1 MCLSRNFRRIFS
13 LSHLSTP
20 APHLPPWP
28 LSYLHL
34 HHLYQS
40 QPTLTFAT
48 SVPMLARITVAGQGR
63 GMQEYIVY
71 KRVSTKE
78 QGRSGLGLDAQ
89 ERDIA
94 LFLERF
100 SAEPYR
106 VLASFTDVLSGLD
119 GDRRELKAALD
130 LCRKT
135 GATLL
140 VSKLDRLSRKVSTIA
155 TLMEDK
161 RITFRVAQMPYADN
175 FQLHIY
181 AALAEQERL
190 FISARTKAALAE
202 AKGRGVQLGGLRDTT
217 MRRNAALKANATARA
232 DKVAGIVLPLRD
244 AGKPLREIADYL
256 NRAGV
261 QTARGGRWQASQ
273 VKRVLDRLSTA

>member
-1 MCLSRNFRRIFS
+1 
-13 LSHLSTP
+13 
-20 APHLPPWP
+20 
-28 LSYLHL
+28 
-34 HHLYQS
+34 
-40 QPTLTFAT
+40 
-48 SVPMLARITVAGQGR
+48 
-63 GMQEYIVY
+63 MQEYIVY

>member
-1 MCLSRNFRRIFS
+1 
-13 LSHLSTP
+13 
-20 APHLPPWP
+20 
-28 LSYLHL
+28 
-34 HHLYQS
+34 
-40 QPTLTFAT
+40 
-48 SVPMLARITVAGQGR
+48 
-63 GMQEYIVY
+63 MQEYIIY

-94 LFLERF
+94 LFLEGF
-100 SAEPYR
+100 NAEPYR
-106 VLASFTDVLSGLD
+106 VLASFTDVLSGAD
-119 GDRRELKAALD
+119 ADRPELKAALD

-202 AKGRGVQLGGLRDTT
+202 AKGRGVQLGGLRDST
-217 MRRNAALKANATARA
+217 MQRNAALKANAAARA

-244 AGKPLREIADYL
+244 AGKPLREIAEHL